1 MYVLLSQDTYLSES
15 VFINMTDKYSHM
27 MHDSRKYASHW

>member
-1 MYVLLSQDTYLSES
+1 
-15 VFINMTDKYSHM
+15 MTDKYSHM